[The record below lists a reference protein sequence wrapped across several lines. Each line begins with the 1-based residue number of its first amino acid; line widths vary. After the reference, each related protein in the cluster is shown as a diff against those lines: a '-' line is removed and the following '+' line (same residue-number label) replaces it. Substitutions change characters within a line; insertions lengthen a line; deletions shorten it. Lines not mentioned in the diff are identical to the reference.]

1 MFVEVERF
9 NTCYDASL
17 CWMDDHWQI
26 VKQIYLHFADR
37 KFEFFHVRAQIPE
50 YKIGIHMRLRYNGVI
65 VRAGKDRKARI
76 WRLSDPALATLRAE
90 GKAFIVHR

>member
-1 MFVEVERF
+1 
-9 NTCYDASL
+9 
-17 CWMDDHWQI
+17 
-26 VKQIYLHFADR
+26 
-37 KFEFFHVRAQIPE
+37 
-50 YKIGIHMRLRYNGVI
+50 MRLRYNGVI